1 MDKSRPQICPGPVTA
16 KLGSKNSRS
25 FKSELWTGSRCPAPC
40 PAMSA
45 HHKDL
50 PKPSAKTILQ
60 EKSSGVIQR
69 LPSPREALSLHT
81 ISRGCFAP
89 EEVGTLE
96 VAASTC
102 SHRRRQLLPRFFSV
116 LLS

>member
-25 FKSELWTGSRCPAPC
+25 FKSELWTGPRCLAPC

-50 PKPSAKTILQ
+50 PKPFAKTILQ
-60 EKSSGVIQR
+60 EKSSGFIQS
-69 LPSPREALSLHT
+69 LPSPREGH
-81 ISRGCFAP
+81 ISTNHFSG
-89 EEVGTLE
+89 
-96 VAASTC
+96 
-102 SHRRRQLLPRFFSV
+102 LLCP
-116 LLS
+116 